1 MADHSPSLTRRTFV
15 KTTGALGVHLQ
26 QQAVFWLLLKALW
39 EKLQLHT
46 RIHQKL
52 LHGANVM

>member
-15 KTTGALGVHLQ
+15 KTTGALG
-26 QQAVFWLLLKALW
+26 ALAAAGGVLATS
-39 EKLQLHT
+39 EGVVGEHT

>member
-15 KTTGALGVHLQ
+15 KTTGALG
-26 QQAVFWLLLKALW
+26 ALAAAGGVLATS
-39 EKLQLHT
+39 EGVVGETPVAT